1 VWYVVAVGFSVVQLL
16 LTFTLPHIPPGQEL
30 EAIAT

>member
-1 VWYVVAVGFSVVQLL
+1 VVAVVIGFLQGLSTFLLPSVR
-16 LTFTLPHIPPGQEL
+16 PGQEL